1 MELLADSPLALTLA
15 VLALLDG
22 LSVGTLLIP
31 VFLLLSPGRVRVGRI
46 LLYLGAITA
55 FYLVVGLLFLW
66 GLVNLVD
73 VAADFF
79 ASTPGMILRLVVG
92 AGLLIGSFFIPGSKK
107 KEATVAVPTTASASS
122 LESAG
127 ADRPLTGFRPS
138 VSDATAP
145 PGSAYAPPPPVALS
159 GSAGGGNAGAAEGA
173 AATPRPGRLV
183 RWREKLLDP
192 STPPLTVIGVAIA
205 AGLVEVA
212 TMLPYI
218 VAMTMLAD
226 AGYGTPV
233 RVAALAGYCLLMIA
247 PALILLVLRIV
258 AARQIEGPLRRLG
271 DWLARTGGETT
282 AWIVGIVGFL
292 ILRAAVTD
300 LRLFEALDR
309 LT

>member
-46 LLYLGAITA
+46 LLYLGSITA
-55 FYLVVGLLFLW
+55 FYLVIGLLFLW

-127 ADRPLTGFRPS
+127 ADRPLPGFRPS

-145 PGSAYAPPPPVALS
+145 PGSAYAPPPVALS
-159 GSAGGGNAGAAEGA
+159 GSAGGGNTGVAEEA